1 MQSRNDQ
8 RLIPNG
14 LNLGPVAGNAYGHSP
29 VQYGMPGQVY
39 GQSIMKENGLQH
51 GTPANTMNDLAQ
63 AFAGASLQGYGS
75 VGSGKG
81 NNQPM
86 SATPMN
92 VAAIPGAQPN
102 NQMYYTLPD
111 GRVLLSNLNTSQGG
125 YSQISGAYGVAAAQ
139 AQYLQQAGYPVNQHM
154 PGTPQAQNWMS
165 GRQVSAELPELS
177 APRRTSWSS
186 NEEATGPRTPFFG
199 HSQVDYQPKVAA
211 LGQSPDSWG
220 TASPIG
226 QNLYPQQLA
235 KTSNGQY
242 TYLDLDALCQQDPTV
257 PRPVPAI
264 FSGEQGRG
272 TLEKSLQNQ
281 MNTTNVY
288 IRGLPPNTTDG
299 MLYSYGVRFGD
310 IVSAKSMLDQNTGL
324 CKGYAAFGLSKF
336 ILRADPFYR
345 FGFIKYH
352 NFVDG
357 ENCIR
362 GFFHWGYEAKWA
374 RAWISLYPNI
384 ICLTNE
390 MIH

>member
-14 LNLGPVAGNAYGHSP
+14 LNLGPVAGNPYGHSTVP
-29 VQYGMPGQVY
+29 YGMPGQVY
-39 GQSIMKENGLQH
+39 GQSIMKENGLQN

-63 AFAGASLQGYGS
+63 AFAGANLQGFGS

-81 NNQPM
+81 GNQPM
-86 SATPMN
+86 SAPPMN
-92 VAAIPGAQPN
+92 VAAMTGAQAN

-125 YSQISGAYGVAAAQ
+125 YSQLPGAYSVAAAQ
-139 AQYLQQAGYPVNQHM
+139 AQYLQQACYPVNQHM

-186 NEEATGPRTPFFG
+186 NEEAAGPRTPFFG

-220 TASPIG
+220 TGSPIG
-226 QNLYPQQLA
+226 QSLYPQQLA

-242 TYLDLDALCQQDPTV
+242 TYLDLDALCQQDPTI

-288 IRGLPPNTTDG
+288 IRGLPPTTTDG

-324 CKGYAAFGLSKF
+324 CKGYASVSISRSVLCANQ
-336 ILRADPFYR
+336 FYS

-374 RAWISLYPNI
+374 RV
-384 ICLTNE
+384 
-390 MIH
+390 